1 MPYNNYLYKNGHFL
15 KNIRCDTQIQN
26 VSFSGINDKKISK
39 NDIQHIE
46 GCLAG
51 GAVGDAM
58 GARIEAWSYADIK
71 KAFGPLGL
79 RNLLTR
85 DNIAD
90 TTDDTQMTLFTALGL
105 IRAKLANGGEASE
118 EACLE
123 EVSRAYHE
131 WYLTQSISFNSSRN
145 NENFLLRDERMY
157 AKKFPGATCIESLK
171 ADNGVKFAE
180 NDSAGNGAIMR
191 SAPFGLLFADDPEKA
206 FKVSIKC
213 ARLTHG
219 NPDGYLPA
227 AAFSYLIALI
237 VQGNPL
243 EDAVRAMCKR
253 LEQEGCRGIKISNL
267 VNKAIKFANT
277 DINDYEAISVLGKG
291 FTGKEALAVSVY
303 SSLKHQDNFKEGIVS
318 SINHD
323 GDSDTTGSITGNI
336 LGAYL
341 GKNAIPSK
349 FLNKVDLINNASKM
363 AKGLYLSIVE
373 IPNPEKDFGIAP
385 KFAQLPERLNMDT
398 FDFKPIKIRFSDSDV
413 IKMSKMNLKDALE
426 YRSYLIRTRKY
437 TTD

>member
-1 MPYNNYLYKNGHFL
+1 MNDLFKALVYGKH
-15 KNIRCDTQIQN
+15 
-26 VSFSGINDKKISK
+26 VSLSV
-39 NDIQHIE
+39 
-46 GCLAG
+46 L
-51 GAVGDAM
+51 
-58 GARIEAWSYADIK
+58 
-71 KAFGPLGL
+71 
-79 RNLLTR
+79 
-85 DNIAD
+85 D
-90 TTDDTQMTLFTALGL
+90 TTD
-105 IRAKLANGGEASE
+105 
-118 EACLE
+118 
-123 EVSRAYHE
+123 
-131 WYLTQSISFNSSRN
+131 
-145 NENFLLRDERMY
+145 
-157 AKKFPGATCIESLK
+157 
-171 ADNGVKFAE
+171 
-180 NDSAGNGAIMR
+180 
-191 SAPFGLLFADDPEKA
+191 
-206 FKVSIKC
+206 
-213 ARLTHG
+213 
-219 NPDGYLPA
+219 
-227 AAFSYLIALI
+227 
-237 VQGNPL
+237 
-243 EDAVRAMCKR
+243 
-253 LEQEGCRGIKISNL
+253 L